1 MISCKISFKLM
12 VTVFKESP
20 NLLLPLIFYNSI
32 TFVFETVQIETI
44 DFKIDF
50 RTNRREQIWSL
61 VRD

>member
-1 MISCKISFKLM
+1 M

-44 DFKIDF
+44 DF
-50 RTNRREQIWSL
+50 RTNCREQIWSL